1 MGAYLSN
8 PIRNK
13 VNADDCNDII
23 AYGSCSMQGWRK
35 DMEDSHFE
43 SLGFTEGRS
52 DSLFGMFDG
61 HGGSSV
67 ARYCQVNF
75 QSILR
80 SDPDFQAGRICEAL
94 RKTYLKL
101 DQLLVSD
108 PQAIPQLKQYL
119 KESRGG
125 SETPPSLRTPH
136 RQHSH
141 PAYNSGCTALVVY
154 IDERTSKAYV
164 ANSGD
169 SRAVLCRN
177 GDAVELTTDH
187 KVTLQSEA
195 DRIVAAGGVVLNGR
209 VNGSLNLT
217 RAIGDLAFKGDPS
230 LSPENQMITANPDVC
245 EIDINP
251 DTDDFIV
258 IACDGLWEVMKSQEV
273 VDYILHSLQGIRG
286 GSSPMGGEAPSAPSS
301 PTSSSSIMPTSLS
314 ELIGNI
320 LDVACSDDVGK
331 TEGVGGDNLSC
342 ILIDLRPGKPLVNL
356 ERVSR
361 SGDPFLKKPSGY
373 KAFDFKSASSSSSS
387 DGFDDME
394 WECRIE
400 KLE

>member
-1 MGAYLSN
+1 MCSDG
-8 PIRNK
+8 
-13 VNADDCNDII
+13 CNDLL

-43 SLGFTEGRS
+43 YLDFTETRS
-52 DSLFGMFDG
+52 DCLFGMFDG

-67 ARYCQVNF
+67 AKYCHVHF
-75 QSILR
+75 PTILK
-80 SDPDFQAGRICEAL
+80 DDADFRAGNVAEGL

-101 DQLLVSD
+101 DQLLVND
-108 PQAIPQLKQYL
+108 PQIIPKLKQYL

-125 SETPPSLRTPH
+125 SETPPPLRSPP
-136 RQHSH
+136 RQNSH
-141 PAYNSGCTALVVY
+141 PAFNSGCTALVVY
-154 IDERTSKAYV
+154 IDEKSSKAYI

-177 GDAVELTTDH
+177 GDAIELSTDH

-217 RAIGDLAFKGDPS
+217 RAIGDLAFKGDPN
-230 LSPENQMITANPDVC
+230 LSPEDQVITANPDVTV
-245 EIDINP
+245 IDINP

-286 GSSPMGGEAPSAPSS
+286 GSSPMGGEVPSAPSS

-320 LDVACSDDVGK
+320 LDVACSEDVGK

-373 KAFDFKSASSSSSS
+373 KAFDFKSASSSASS
-387 DGFDDME
+387 DGLDDME

>member
-1 MGAYLSN
+1 MGAYLSH
-8 PIRNK
+8 PVRNK
-13 VNADDCNDII
+13 VTSDGNNDFI
-23 AYGSCSMQGWRK
+23 AFGSCSMQGWRK

-43 SLGFTEGRS
+43 FLNFTEGRS
-52 DSLFGMFDG
+52 DCLFGMFDG

-67 ARYCQVNF
+67 AKYCHAHF
-75 QSILR
+75 QSILHT
-80 SDPDFQAGRICEAL
+80 DPDFKAGNITESL

-101 DQLLVSD
+101 DQLLLSD
-108 PQAIPQLKQYL
+108 PDVIPKLKQYL

-125 SETPPSLRTPH
+125 SETPPSLRTPA
-136 RQHSH
+136 RQSSH
-141 PAYNSGCTALVVY
+141 PAFNSGCTALVVY
-154 IDERTSKAYV
+154 IDHTLSKIYV

-187 KVTLQSEA
+187 KVSLQSET
-195 DRIVAAGGVVLNGR
+195 DRIVAAGGLVLNGR

-217 RAIGDLAFKGDPS
+217 RAIGDLAFKGDTN
-230 LSPENQMITANPDVC
+230 LSPENQVITANPDVSV
-245 EIDINP
+245 IDINL

-258 IACDGLWEVMKSQEV
+258 IACDGLWEVMNSQEV

-286 GSSPMGGEAPSAPSS
+286 GSSPTGGDVPSAPSS

-331 TEGVGGDNLSC
+331 TEGLGGDNLSC

-373 KAFDFKSASSSSSS
+373 KAFDFKSASSSASS
-387 DGFDDME
+387 DGLDDME

>member
-1 MGAYLSN
+1 MCSDG
-8 PIRNK
+8 
-13 VNADDCNDII
+13 CNDLV

-43 SLGFTEGRS
+43 YLDFTETRS
-52 DSLFGMFDG
+52 DCLFGMFDG

-67 ARYCQVNF
+67 AKYCHVHF
-75 QSILR
+75 PTILK
-80 SDPDFQAGRICEAL
+80 DDADFRAGNVAEGL

-101 DQLLVSD
+101 DQLLVND
-108 PQAIPQLKQYL
+108 PQIIPKLKQYL

-125 SETPPSLRTPH
+125 SETPPPLRSPP
-136 RQHSH
+136 RQNSH
-141 PAYNSGCTALVVY
+141 PAFNSGCTALVVY
-154 IDERTSKAYV
+154 IDEKSSKAYI

-177 GDAVELTTDH
+177 GDAIELSTDH

-217 RAIGDLAFKGDPS
+217 RAIGDLAFKGDPN
-230 LSPENQMITANPDVC
+230 LSPEDQVITANPDVTV
-245 EIDINP
+245 IDINP

-286 GSSPMGGEAPSAPSS
+286 GSSPMGGEVPSAPSS

-320 LDVACSDDVGK
+320 LDVACSEDVGK

-373 KAFDFKSASSSSSS
+373 KAFDFKSASSSASS
-387 DGFDDME
+387 DGLDDME

>member
-1 MGAYLSN
+1 
-8 PIRNK
+8 
-13 VNADDCNDII
+13 
-23 AYGSCSMQGWRK
+23 
-35 DMEDSHFE
+35 MEDSHFE
-43 SLGFTEGRS
+43 FLNFTQGRS
-52 DSLFGMFDG
+52 DCLFGMFDG

-67 ARYCQVNF
+67 AKFCHEHFRSIFFEDPNF
-75 QSILR
+75 E
-80 SDPDFQAGRICEAL
+80 AGNITESL

-101 DQLLVSD
+101 DELLRSD
-108 PQAIPQLKQYL
+108 PGVIAKLKEYLKQ
-119 KESRGG
+119 SRGG
-125 SETPPSLRTPH
+125 SETPPSLRTPT
-136 RQHSH
+136 RQNSH
-141 PAYNSGCTALVVY
+141 PAFNSGCTALVVY
-154 IDERTSKAYV
+154 IDDKLSKIYV

-177 GDAVELTTDH
+177 GDAVELTSDH
-187 KVTLQSEA
+187 KVSLQSEA
-195 DRIVAAGGVVLNGR
+195 DRIVAAGGLVLNGR

-217 RAIGDLAFKGDPS
+217 RAIGDLAFKGDTN
-230 LSPENQMITANPDVC
+230 LSPENQVITANPDVSVI
-245 EIDINP
+245 EINP

-258 IACDGLWEVMKSQEV
+258 IACDGLWEVMDSQEV

-286 GSSPMGGEAPSAPSS
+286 VSSPSGGDAPSAPSS

-331 TEGVGGDNLSC
+331 TEGLGGDNLSC
-342 ILIDLRPGKPLVNL
+342 ILIDLRPGKSLVNL

-373 KAFDFKSASSSSSS
+373 KVFDFKSASSSSSS
-387 DGFDDME
+387 DGLDDME

-400 KLE
+400 KLD

>member
-1 MGAYLSN
+1 MCSDGSNDLLSF
-8 PIRNK
+8 
-13 VNADDCNDII
+13 
-23 AYGSCSMQGWRK
+23 GSCSMQGWRK

-43 SLGFTEGRS
+43 YLDFSEPRS
-52 DSLFGMFDG
+52 DCLFGMFDG

-67 ARYCQVNF
+67 ARYCHLHF
-75 QSILR
+75 PAIFKAE
-80 SDPDFQAGRICEAL
+80 PDFHSGNIAEAL

-101 DQLLVSD
+101 DHLLLHD
-108 PQAIPQLKQYL
+108 PQIIPKLKQYL

-125 SETPPSLRTPH
+125 GETPPPLRSPP

-154 IDERTSKAYV
+154 IDEKTSKAYI

-177 GDAVELTTDH
+177 GDAVELSTDH
-187 KVTLQSEA
+187 KVTLQSET

-217 RAIGDLAFKGDPS
+217 RAIGDLAFKGDPN
-230 LSPENQMITANPDVC
+230 LSPEEQVITANPDVTV
-245 EIDINP
+245 IDINT

-286 GSSPMGGEAPSAPSS
+286 CSSPIGGDVPSAPSS

-320 LDVACSDDVGK
+320 LDVACSEDVGK

-356 ERVSR
+356 ERVSK
-361 SGDPFLKKPSGY
+361 SGDPFLNKPSGY
-373 KAFDFKSASSSSSS
+373 KAFDFKSVSSSASS
-387 DGFDDME
+387 DGLDDME

>member
-1 MGAYLSN
+1 
-8 PIRNK
+8 
-13 VNADDCNDII
+13 
-23 AYGSCSMQGWRK
+23 
-35 DMEDSHFE
+35 MEDSHFE
-43 SLGFTEGRS
+43 YLDFTESRP
-52 DSLFGMFDG
+52 DCLFGMFDG

-67 ARYCQVNF
+67 AKYCHVHF
-75 QSILR
+75 PAILR
-80 SDPDFQAGRICEAL
+80 EDPDFQSGNVSEAL

-101 DQLLVSD
+101 DQLLLND
-108 PQAIPQLKQYL
+108 PQVIPKLKQYL

-125 SETPPSLRTPH
+125 GETPPPLRTPP
-136 RQHSH
+136 RQNSH
-141 PAYNSGCTALVVY
+141 PAFNSGCTALVVY
-154 IDERTSKAYV
+154 IDEKASKAYI

-177 GDAVELTTDH
+177 GDAVELSTDH

-230 LSPENQMITANPDVC
+230 LSPEDQVITANPDITV
-245 EIDINP
+245 IDINP

-258 IACDGLWEVMKSQEV
+258 IACDGLWEVMNSQEV

-286 GSSPMGGEAPSAPSS
+286 GSSPTGGDVPSAPSS

-320 LDVACSDDVGK
+320 LDVACSEDVGK

-342 ILIDLRPGKPLVNL
+342 ILIDLRPSRPLVNL

-373 KAFDFKSASSSSSS
+373 KAFDFKSVSSSASS
-387 DGFDDME
+387 DGLEDIE